1 METVS
6 LFLTSFTHANQ
17 FGKISLALRVLSS
30 SAPCNNLLGPVYLS
44 RRKFTTRRFVFPVH
58 TSSDNVVLISAGWN
72 KLRNLNNAKC
82 IWKLCGNLAS
92 LLGGKKFLTHQ
103 TFRVWRKLTD
113 NLHIGSIFFRFAQCS
128 VLGMVLALVRRAQR
142 FRKTLCDTLVYPL
155 EACRGSMLWA
165 V

>member
-58 TSSDNVVLISAGWN
+58 TSSDNVVLISAG
-72 KLRNLNNAKC
+72 
-82 IWKLCGNLAS
+82 
-92 LLGGKKFLTHQ
+92 
-103 TFRVWRKLTD
+103 
-113 NLHIGSIFFRFAQCS
+113 
-128 VLGMVLALVRRAQR
+128 
-142 FRKTLCDTLVYPL
+142 
-155 EACRGSMLWA
+155 
-165 V
+165 